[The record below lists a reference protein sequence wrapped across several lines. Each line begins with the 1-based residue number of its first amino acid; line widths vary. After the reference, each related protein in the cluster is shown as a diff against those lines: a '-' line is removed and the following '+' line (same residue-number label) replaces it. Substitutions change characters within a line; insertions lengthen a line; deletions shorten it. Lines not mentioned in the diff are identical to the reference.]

1 MNDMTDSS
9 TNAFDKTDMEQ
20 HGATSAGVV
29 MKLREMIHQ
38 GELRHGDRLPPAR
51 DLATIFGVSRP
62 TLPAAISSLA
72 AVGALQSRQG
82 AGTGVVNADASRLLD
97 SSS

>member
-38 GELRHGDRLPPAR
+38 GELRPGDRLPPER
-51 DLATIFGVSRP
+51 DLAKMFGVSRP
-62 TLPAAISSLA
+62 TLRAAIRSRKISGRADFDSGA
-72 AVGALQSRQG
+72 AVCGGHLPRPGRSR
-82 AGTGVVNADASRLLD
+82 
-97 SSS
+97 